1 MAKRRKTTRRK
12 RAIRRNPSRR
22 TTRRIVRRAG
32 SGFRGINVRTA
43 LHSVPLRVL
52 GMFVAKWAAKRG
64 TPNALEADPSTWN
77 GMTYL
82 KGGLGAYAG
91 AVVANMIKPGTGQRI
106 LEGGITLLI
115 YKAVQNHLIPKNNWL
130 TGQFGFGA
138 EGGGYA
144 PGQVEVNSE
153 GEPFIMGQDGQWQPM
168 DDTPG
173 LMGFS
178 DYGDYGDYGEDDWT
192 TMGQNALEPPGPL
205 GFADVLEPPG
215 RLGGGQ
221 DAAYA
226 RALLNR

>member
-12 RAIRRNPSRR
+12 RVIRRNPSRR
-22 TTRRIVRRAG
+22 TARRIVRRAG
-32 SGFRGINVRTA
+32 SGFRGINVKTA

-52 GMFVAKWAAKRG
+52 GMFIAKWAAKRG
-64 TPNALEADPSTWN
+64 MPNALEADPSTWN

-178 DYGDYGDYGEDDWT
+178 DYGEDDWT
-192 TMGQNALEPPGPL
+192 TLGQNALEPPGPL